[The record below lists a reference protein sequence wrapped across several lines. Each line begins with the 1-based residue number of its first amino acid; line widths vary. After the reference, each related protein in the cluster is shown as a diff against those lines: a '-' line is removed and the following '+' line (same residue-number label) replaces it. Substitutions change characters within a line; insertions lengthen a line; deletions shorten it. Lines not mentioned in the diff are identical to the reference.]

1 MAYGGGYLVKP
12 VQSKNGSIAELFLAG
27 QAQVTQI
34 EDKVREERRV
44 QSEAMGKATDFTATG
59 IQDMDNFWA
68 KAGNDAREKLMELQ
82 QKNRDGE
89 MTRSQVVAESA
100 KITGE
105 MKMIGQLPTIIK
117 EQRDAIV
124 KESEKEGYSGL
135 TLAEYDRTW
144 FKDGI
149 AKAYQK
155 PIFIPAKDPVPEV
168 PAVVATPADISAG
181 KLDVNGKPAVAGS
194 IMVNKVPAKSAQA
207 AQRVQL
213 KRNYEPVLIEGKQ
226 HMKFTYQIFNQDGD
240 IEIKSIIRP
249 LSDHVNPSKVKYFK
263 VDDKKEVATF
273 AKNVG
278 DMNMMV
284 TGPNGQMQPIFSFL
298 QTTNNGTTIMG
309 RIADPLDV
317 DKIANLVEQEVSSKD
332 DDWYAAYAFDVLGA
346 RDPFGDGASG
356 YPMSPTQ
363 VEKRFP
369 SSIYFDYDA
378 QTKTG
383 TPMKFTS
390 DPLLLDVDEK
400 GNTVLTD
407 DTKRLVMSHYRNQL
421 ISSLN
426 VETEVYKDRAYKSS
440 SRSGSNSN
448 TQISPSTYT
457 VNGVGKKMDAN
468 HLLSI
473 GGISTLLKNK
483 SSAGVDA
490 TTGQSTFDQMTLDVA
505 QNSMASKGF
514 IDYSNSP
521 IPIALSKLGM
531 PIDPISNEGYDQTT
545 QGAVNFGGMMK
556 NLGQVLNVTT
566 FNDSEFKNITGY
578 YTAED
583 GNGQPIIVLMGD
595 ALYGDVS
602 SQAQAG
608 GNSNNLT
615 KTSGAGQFVG
625 GGLSLPLTDTQAQ
638 NLYLQM
644 WDPTKGNPE
653 MVRVFRNLGYDRKT
667 KNFKEALHLAQEQI
681 NR

>member
-1 MAYGGGYLVKP
+1 MAYGGGYLIKP
-12 VQSKNGSIAELFLAG
+12 VQSKNGSISELFLAG
-27 QAQVTQI
+27 QAQVAQI
-34 EDKVREERRV
+34 EDKVREERRL
-44 QSEAMGKATDFTATG
+44 QSDVLGKATDFTATG

-68 KAGNDAREKLMELQ
+68 KAGTDARTELMLLQ

-89 MTRSQVVAESA
+89 ISRSQVIAESA

-155 PIFIPAKDPVPEV
+155 PIFIPAKDAVPEV
-168 PAVVATPADISAG
+168 PAVVATPSDISSG
-181 KLDVNGKPAVAGS
+181 KLDVNGKPAVTGS
-194 IMVNKVPAKSAQA
+194 IMVNKIPAKSAEA
-207 AQRVQL
+207 AQRRQL
-213 KRNYEPVLIEGKQ
+213 KRNYEPVLIDGKQ
-226 HMKFTYQIFNQDGD
+226 HMKFTYQVFNQAGD

-273 AKNVG
+273 SKNVG

-284 TGPNGQMQPIFSFL
+284 TGPNGQMQPLFSKM
-298 QTTNNGTTIMG
+298 QVTPNGTTIMG

-317 DKIANLVEQEVSSKD
+317 DKLANLVEQEVTSKD

-356 YPMSPTQ
+356 IPMSPTD

-369 SSIYFDYDA
+369 GSIYFDYDA
-378 QTKTG
+378 ATKTG
-383 TPMKFTS
+383 KPMKFTS

-400 GNTVLTD
+400 GNTVLTN

-440 SRSGSNSN
+440 PRAGSNSN
-448 TQISPSTYT
+448 QQVAAAVYT
-457 VNGVGKKMDAN
+457 VNGQGVRMNAQYI
-468 HLLSI
+468 LSA
-473 GGISTLLKNK
+473 ISMGTLRKNK
-483 SSAGVDA
+483 ANAALDPQGN
-490 TTGQSTFDQMTLDVA
+490 STFNQLTLDQA
-505 QNSMASKGF
+505 EASLASKGVV
-514 IDYSNSP
+514 DYSNSP
-521 IPIALSKLGM
+521 IPPAIKDLGK
-531 PIDPISNEGYDQTT
+531 PIDPTSGSGYNQTN
-545 QGAVNFGGMMK
+545 QGGVNFGGMQK
-556 NLGQVLNVTT
+556 NLAQVLNITT
-566 FNDSEFKNITGY
+566 FNDSEFKNITGFY
-578 YTAED
+578 SAED
-583 GNGQPIIVLMGD
+583 ANGQPIILLMGD
-595 ALYGDVS
+595 ALYGSVS
-602 SQAQAG
+602 NQAQSG
-608 GNSNNLT
+608 GNANNLQ
-615 KTSGAGQFVG
+615 KTSGSGQFVG
-625 GGLSLPLTDTQAQ
+625 GGISLPLTDPQAQ
-638 NLYLQM
+638 NLYLQLF
-644 WDPTKGNPE
+644 DSKAGNPE
-653 MVRVFRNLGYDRKT
+653 MVRILTRLGYDRKT
-667 KNFKEALHLAQEQI
+667 KNFKEALHMLQDEI
-681 NR
+681 N